1 MTEIHCLYLHQIYW
15 MDGHFY
21 YKTISNKRPSSKMT
35 NKHAVTHKLPAEISR
50 YLLIY
55 DIIGMKYIKGRD
67 KFVFSTN
74 KNENNMNQEFFDVFA
89 DLFKLSSTCTCL
101 VMRHLY
107 TSICNYIFPNN
118 AYSESSILST
128 IGCIAEMSGHSAE
141 THEQHYSSSINKEN
155 FFNKYHRSIGSFL
168 SMENNEINKG
178 YYFFKFT
185 IESTFYFQCILQLL

>member
-1 MTEIHCLYLHQIYW
+1 
-15 MDGHFY
+15 
-21 YKTISNKRPSSKMT
+21 MT
-35 NKHAVTHKLPAEISR
+35 NKNAVTHKLPAEISR

-74 KNENNMNQEFFDVFA
+74 KNENNVNQEFFETFA
-89 DLFKLSSTCTCL
+89 DIFKLSSTCTCL

-118 AYSESSILST
+118 AYTYSSILST

-141 THEQHYSSSINKEN
+141 THDQHYSSSISKE
-155 FFNKYHRSIGSFL
+155 FF
-168 SMENNEINKG
+168 
-178 YYFFKFT
+178 
-185 IESTFYFQCILQLL
+185 STNIIRVLEHYFQWKAMKSKKVIIL